1 MIDPED
7 ADPDTGF
14 ERSDGDEGFLARWS
28 RRKQAG
34 YRNHEHPS
42 APGPQTVSGDPPAA
56 DDLQHTMPQREV
68 TDADMPPLDSLD
80 DKSDYAAF
88 MSPGVS
94 EQLRAQALRKLFHLP
109 GFHLP
114 DGLDDYDDD
123 FSQFAKLGDIVTHEM
138 ERMLLREK
146 QTADATGAASEP
158 DQVDAEREAGAVQN
172 DAADGMAGKPQDA
185 APGDGDKNT
194 EQRGTAPVSRDL
206 NHLPQDTLSCD
217 AIHLEG
223 RAGQEGTT
231 G

>member
-42 APGPQTVSGDPPAA
+42 APGPQTWSGEPPAT
-56 DDLQHTMPQREV
+56 DDLQQTAPQREL
-68 TDADMPPLDSLD
+68 TDADMPPVDSLD
-80 DKSDYAAF
+80 ERSDFAVF

-109 GFHLP
+109 GFHVP

-123 FSQFAKLGDIVTHEM
+123 FTQFAKLGDIVTREM
-138 ERMLLREK
+138 ERMLLRER
-146 QTADATGAASEP
+146 QAADATEAASEP
-158 DQVDAEREAGAVQN
+158 AQVDVESEAEAVQS
-172 DAADGMAGKPQDA
+172 DVADGMVGEAGDA
-185 APGDGDKNT
+185 ASSDEGKHR
-194 EQRGTAPVSRDL
+194 EQG
-206 NHLPQDTLSCD
+206 
-217 AIHLEG
+217 
-223 RAGQEGTT
+223 
-231 G
+231 